1 MDPLAARGPPVP
13 VSDFAAYY
21 RELTQKYCPG
31 NVQVTSSLAY
41 PSKEV
46 DVRTPEELE
55 QAAWEA
61 NKNCV
66 DLDFPQR
73 PLPGSK
79 C

>member
-21 RELTQKYCPG
+21 RELTQKYCP
-31 NVQVTSSLAY
+31 VTSSLAY

-61 NKNCV
+61 NKNFV

-73 PLPGSK
+73 PLPGS
-79 C
+79 